1 MYHLLQKEE
10 IQSPQKE
17 KTEEIKEEEQSEEKE
32 KINDTEDIN
41 METKSHHSIEQ
52 DRKEDSIPV
61 EVQSR
66 YMRMSLS
73 EWTHS

>member
-1 MYHLLQKEE
+1 
-10 IQSPQKE
+10 
-17 KTEEIKEEEQSEEKE
+17 
-32 KINDTEDIN
+32 

-66 YMRMSLS
+66 YMGMSLDIYYENESRYMRMSLS

>member
-1 MYHLLQKEE
+1 
-10 IQSPQKE
+10 
-17 KTEEIKEEEQSEEKE
+17 
-32 KINDTEDIN
+32 